1 MNHVIETCPTGLFV
15 DLMDPQPEQI
25 CIEDIAWSLS
35 RTARFNGATGGE
47 FTYSVAQHCVWVS
60 MAVQRFWN
68 KDAAVALRALLHDA
82 HEAYTGDI
90 VTPMKQMDSLRAAIT
105 AIEERLQRVI
115 HVALDVSCPVEAEMF
130 IIKQADT
137 LASIVEA
144 YHLQPSRGAHWE
156 LPPADVPRF
165 MLDTFS
171 QPLPPMHAYEQFME
185 AYCEL
190 VSGRSLTAL
199 CA

>member
-35 RTARFNGATGGE
+35 RTARFNGATSGE
-47 FTYSVAQHCVWVS
+47 FTYSVAQHSVWVS

-68 KDAAVALRALLHDA
+68 KDADFALKALLHDA

-90 VTPMKQMDSLRAAIT
+90 VTPMKQMDSIRAAIT
-105 AIEERLQRVI
+105 AIEARLQRVI
-115 HVALDVSCPVEAEMF
+115 HIALEVSCPGEEEQH
-130 IIKQADT
+130 IIKQTDT
-137 LASIVEA
+137 LASMVEA
-144 YHLQPSRGAHWE
+144 YHLQPSRGAHWD
-156 LPPADVPRF
+156 LPPADLPRF
-165 MLDTFS
+165 IIDTFS
-171 QPLPPMHAYEQFME
+171 PPLPPMLAYEQFME
-185 AYCEL
+185 AYCDL
-190 VSGRSLTAL
+190 VSGRSLTAM